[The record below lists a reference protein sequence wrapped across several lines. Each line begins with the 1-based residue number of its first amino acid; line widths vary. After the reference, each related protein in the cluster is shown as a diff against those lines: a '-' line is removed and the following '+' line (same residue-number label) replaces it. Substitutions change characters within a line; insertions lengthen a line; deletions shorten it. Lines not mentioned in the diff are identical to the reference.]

1 MNFWEL
7 LLLLAVAATCGALG
21 QAIAG
26 VSRGGCL
33 VSVAIG
39 FIGAMIGMWLARAFK
54 VHEILALKIGD
65 VEFPIVWSILGATIF
80 VAVISLVSRPKNP

>member
-1 MNFWEL
+1 ML
-7 LLLLAVAATCGALG
+7 LVVAAICGALG

-54 VHEILALKIGD
+54 LHEILAVRIGD
-65 VEFPIVWSILGATIF
+65 VDFPIVWSILGATIF
-80 VAVISLVSRPKNP
+80 VVIISLLSRPKQP